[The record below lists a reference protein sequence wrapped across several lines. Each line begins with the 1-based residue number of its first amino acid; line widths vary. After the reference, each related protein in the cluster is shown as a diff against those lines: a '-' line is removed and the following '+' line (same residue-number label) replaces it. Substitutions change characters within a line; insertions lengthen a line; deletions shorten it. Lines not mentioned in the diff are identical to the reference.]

1 MNAPVTRVQQR
12 PLPDPATC
20 HEWLG
25 AMLLLRRFDE
35 RAGEL
40 HAAGRI
46 GAELRLAIGEEAA
59 IVGATRALEDR
70 DWLVS
75 AFRQHAGALVRG
87 SEPARVLAELLGRV
101 AGVQGGRG
109 GPQHAADRQRR
120 VLTGSG
126 DGHEVALA
134 AGLALAAAQRGRS
147 EVVLC
152 LTGSEATRRGAFG
165 EGLALAAAQRLPV
178 VVAVASN
185 QDGLTDPA
193 PPPAPSPLTR
203 HAEGLGVKALRAD
216 GMDLLDAQ
224 AVCADA
230 VRIARGERRPVVVE
244 LLTRRTREASLA
256 DPNPYG
262 GDRERMA
269 DWKQRDPIVRFGD
282 RVVEV
287 GLMER
292 SERTRLQMQAG
303 TLIEQAVS
311 AASRSPEPDP
321 ATLLPGAA
329 A

>member
-46 GAELRLAIGEEAA
+46 GGELRLAIGEEAT
-59 IVGATRALEDR
+59 IVGATRALENR
-70 DWLVS
+70 DWFVS

-87 SEPARVLAELLGRV
+87 TEPARVLAELLGRV
-101 AGVQGGRG
+101 AGVRG
-109 GPQHAADRQRR
+109 GYGGPLHAGDGERR
-120 VLTGSG
+120 VITGPG

-134 AGLALAAAQRGRS
+134 AGVALAATQAGRS

-152 LTGSEATRRGAFG
+152 LTGTGAPQRGVYAEA
-165 EGLALAAAQRLPV
+165 LAVAAAQRLPV
-178 VVAVASN
+178 VVAVAAN
-185 QDGLTDPA
+185 QVGLPDASA
-193 PPPAPSPLTR
+193 PTAPSALTR
-203 HAEGLGVKALRAD
+203 QAEGIGVKALRAD
-216 GMDLLDAQ
+216 GMDLLEVHA
-224 AVCADA
+224 AVSEA

-244 LLTRRTREASLA
+244 LLTHRTREASLA
-256 DPNPYG
+256 DPNPYAG
-262 GDRERMA
+262 RERMA
-269 DWKQRDPIVRFGD
+269 EWKQRDPIVRFGD

-287 GLMER
+287 GLIER

-311 AASRSPEPDP
+311 AASRSGEPDP
-321 ATLLPGAA
+321 ASPPAGAGA
-329 A
+329 